1 MVRDNKETLFL
12 WKKLF
17 STHDDLDAE
26 HTHEEEVVLADEPK
40 IEPARVIRGFS
51 VLDEHR
57 VKEKDGQKKE
67 IEKIKDR
74 YGQRDGDQSE
84 PWTEVGIEEIAKPSA
99 DAKGD

>member
-1 MVRDNKETLFL
+1 
-12 WKKLF
+12 
-17 STHDDLDAE
+17 
-26 HTHEEEVVLADEPK
+26 
-40 IEPARVIRGFS
+40 VIGGFS